1 MPWRGQ
7 AVPRY
12 NKRRKKLPLEVQR
25 ALNDV
30 QTAILKDPFVGE
42 KKRGALSSVWVEKF
56 RAQDDQYLVAYEID
70 EKVQTVTFLD
80 IGQHENFYRDL
91 ERYRKTRQSDE

>member
-12 NKRRKKLPLEVQR
+12 NKRRKKLPPEVQR
-25 ALNDV
+25 VLDDV
-30 QTAILKDPFVGE
+30 QAAVLKDPFIGE
-42 KKRGALSSVWVEKF
+42 RKRGALSSVWVEKF
-56 RAQDDQYLVAYEID
+56 RAENDRYLVAYEID
-70 EKVQTVTFLD
+70 EKTQTVTFFD

-91 ERYRKTRQSDE
+91 ERYKRTRQSDK